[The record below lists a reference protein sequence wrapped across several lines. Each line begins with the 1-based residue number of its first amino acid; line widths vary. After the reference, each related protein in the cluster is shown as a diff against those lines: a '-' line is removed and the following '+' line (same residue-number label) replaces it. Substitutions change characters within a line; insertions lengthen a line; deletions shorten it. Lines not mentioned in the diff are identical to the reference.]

1 MSFYMG
7 GGGEYQQQG
16 TAPSG
21 FAYGTFPQTN
31 QPVQVMDASGGYS
44 SGSANGMYD
53 AQWQLGRYAAQMP
66 MGVVPGAA
74 AVPNYPSM
82 GTPLVQNPNVGYR
95 MSRPPGVFTHQP
107 RGGGH
112 PGAHQRNHFGGNQQ
126 QSQYN
131 RNTPVGPKPIKAT
144 EIKSYLYAWCT
155 QKKIKPEY
163 TYTPIGR
170 SPKVRYVCNLVI
182 QGMGYEA
189 QQEARSK
196 REAQTLAAWDFVDA
210 MVAKGLIKKAELP
223 TRNLQMESVKS
234 NVEGKDAAANSE
246 AQKEEPDVNGGWNI
260 DNARQR
266 LNRFCMSERISCDFE
281 NTVETVHDGQKMTHS
296 LLKLD
301 IKRLGPTPI
310 IIRAKA
316 SNKKQANA
324 QCAVIAVRRLFS
336 LNVIEKHGDVPK
348 RGREEDIMEVE
359 AGGPAGPNSKHGIKR
374 KLEEPLNFDENGNWT
389 LETARAK
396 LQDYFASIDKDL
408 NFNEKEVGTNQDRQ
422 YQYSVSLEISGRSF
436 AAEAIA
442 TNKKSA
448 QKKCALG
455 M

>member
-21 FAYGTFPQTN
+21 FAYGTFPQQN

-66 MGVVPGAA
+66 MGVVPGVA

-155 QKKIKPEY
+155 QKKNQAGIHLHAY
-163 TYTPIGR
+163 R
-170 SPKVRYVCNLVI
+170 
-182 QGMGYEA
+182 A
-189 QQEARSK
+189 QS
-196 REAQTLAAWDFVDA
+196 
-210 MVAKGLIKKAELP
+210 
-223 TRNLQMESVKS
+223 
-234 NVEGKDAAANSE
+234 
-246 AQKEEPDVNGGWNI
+246 
-260 DNARQR
+260 
-266 LNRFCMSERISCDFE
+266 
-281 NTVETVHDGQKMTHS
+281 
-296 LLKLD
+296 
-301 IKRLGPTPI
+301 
-310 IIRAKA
+310 
-316 SNKKQANA
+316 
-324 QCAVIAVRRLFS
+324 
-336 LNVIEKHGDVPK
+336 
-348 RGREEDIMEVE
+348 
-359 AGGPAGPNSKHGIKR
+359 
-374 KLEEPLNFDENGNWT
+374 
-389 LETARAK
+389 
-396 LQDYFASIDKDL
+396 
-408 NFNEKEVGTNQDRQ
+408 
-422 YQYSVSLEISGRSF
+422 
-436 AAEAIA
+436 
-442 TNKKSA
+442 KSA
-448 QKKCALG
+448 LRL
-455 M
+455 